1 MEFNNHLQEIKRN
14 KTIPRIKALLSA
26 LLIVLSGVTVVAAQQ
41 TTLAKDD
48 STNYSSQNQ
57 LELQP
62 KNKLM
67 HKNQLQLNN
76 EKTESNDLVKDTLPP
91 VIVLTKDKKILNE
104 NSVNKIKK
112 ISVFTSPTD
121 GTTDFKK
128 LQNTELIKPD
138 IKITKA
144 KIKMSS
150 STLGISDRIH
160 LGANDC
166 ESDNGYNSCTDIL
179 EFEPVGRANLSLLC
193 EQFEGVYVP
202 ELVDVERGEYEAF
215 LLSTD
220 GSGMLI
226 QYFVVCGD
234 GYVVSFMVW
243 ISHVTEEDVIGMIDT
258 INDGRE
264 ILSWAVS
271 GATGATP
278 WGAFLDA
285 FVDAVNAED
294 YRFDDHDGDGVPNVN
309 DEDYDG
315 PLYEGENT
323 WFKNWLKET
332 WGSDDDDS
340 EEESEEESDTED
352 DDESGGED
360 SFIDPGTDLPPWGP
374 LY

>member
-220 GSGMLI
+220 GSGMVI

-234 GYVVSFMVW
+234 GYVVSFTIW

-285 FVDAVNAED
+285 FVDAVTAED

-332 WGSDDDDS
+332 WGSDDDES

-360 SFIDPGTDLPPWGP
+360 SFRDPGTDLPPWGP